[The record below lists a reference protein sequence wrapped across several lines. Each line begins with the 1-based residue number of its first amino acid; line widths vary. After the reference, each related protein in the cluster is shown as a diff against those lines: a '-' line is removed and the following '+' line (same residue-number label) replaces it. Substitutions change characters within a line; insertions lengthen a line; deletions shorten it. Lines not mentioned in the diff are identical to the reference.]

1 MTEIF
6 NNWKIILLLC
16 FTLGLA
22 PFTPEPHIVEK
33 LRLLIN
39 GAEGMRAIDVFDL
52 LMHGAPFILL
62 FIWLFRSVLNRNR
75 KAD

>member
-33 LRLLIN
+33 LRWLIN